1 MSGGTEWDERGG
13 EGRKDGCLIDRIDLA
28 MLKQWKEMRNKT
40 TMDERVGEIGAG
52 MGGLDGRQQS
62 HKVIIGEKSL
72 AQ

>member
-1 MSGGTEWDERGG
+1 
-13 EGRKDGCLIDRIDLA
+13 

-52 MGGLDGRQQS
+52 IGGLDGRQQS